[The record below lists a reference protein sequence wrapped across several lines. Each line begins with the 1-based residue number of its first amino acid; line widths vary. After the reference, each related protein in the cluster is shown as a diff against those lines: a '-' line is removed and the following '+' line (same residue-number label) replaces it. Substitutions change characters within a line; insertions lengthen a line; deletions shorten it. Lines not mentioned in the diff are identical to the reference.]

1 MAIARKTKATIDT
14 TSLDAFKK
22 EIKQSFKAYSPT
34 IKIDENMGKP
44 LRDNFKSLDNVIK
57 QNFALTNDIFKTQIN
72 VLQKIYASTT
82 TLSDQS
88 KITAKKIFDQNV
100 EFQDALLAKL
110 TGRNLPSKAAGAI
123 DRTSTT
129 TPNSCPELRKVV
141 QPMSCMT

>member
-72 VLQKIYASTT
+72 VLQKIRGGIFGVDDKCLCFHG
-82 TLSDQS
+82 LS
-88 KITAKKIFDQNV
+88 IY
-100 EFQDALLAKL
+100 LL
-110 TGRNLPSKAAGAI
+110 
-123 DRTSTT
+123 TS
-129 TPNSCPELRKVV
+129 PLKG
-141 QPMSCMT
+141 

>member
-100 EFQDALLAKL
+100 EFQEVLLAKL
-110 TGRNLPSKAAGAI
+110 TGRNLPSKAAGAT

-129 TPNSCPELRKVV
+129 EIGRAHV
-141 QPMSCMT
+141 

>member
-100 EFQDALLAKL
+100 EFQEVLLAKL
-110 TGRNLPSKAAGAI
+110 TGRNLPSKAAGATDKI
-123 DRTSTT
+123 GRAH
-129 TPNSCPELRKVV
+129 V
-141 QPMSCMT
+141 